1 MCRSLTVCPYP
12 LILQNLSLLI
22 WKMEMLISALPSS
35 WGYLTGLFNLGRT
48 CKILAEKNKNYNC

>member
-1 MCRSLTVCPYP
+1 MHVPVSQYVPYP

-35 WGYLTGLFNLGRT
+35 WGYLIGPCNLRRT
-48 CKILAEKNKNYNC
+48 CKIPAEKI